1 MGAETPEM
9 QPGQEVPEGAKARQ
23 CPVNG
28 LRSVPSCGTLFLGPR
43 SSFWVAGQEG
53 AHSFCCSS
61 RRVTGQSLGPFH
73 CSQRPPCWNVRVQEN
88 CVSME
93 QGLHENPG
101 QVSTTQ
107 GWAAVSA
114 SQEAGWGR
122 HPPAQACLQGQVLTE
137 VSVPPQFH
145 FSLFPCAKLSNPSR
159 AGGSRTLDQAGEQKE
174 AQSPS
179 GDSCRSAWKRPEGYL
194 V

>member
-1 MGAETPEM
+1 
-9 QPGQEVPEGAKARQ
+9 
-23 CPVNG
+23 
-28 LRSVPSCGTLFLGPR
+28 
-43 SSFWVAGQEG
+43 
-53 AHSFCCSS
+53 
-61 RRVTGQSLGPFH
+61 
-73 CSQRPPCWNVRVQEN
+73 
-88 CVSME
+88 ME

-107 GWAAVSA
+107 AGAAVSA

-137 VSVPPQFH
+137 VSVPPQVH

-179 GDSCRSAWKRPEGYL
+179 GDSCRSALETSGGISGVMGRDRSVSKALTRQGCMHSSVDIHTRPPTRT